1 MKKFFRSRWGIIS
14 LGLVILVLII
24 LLQLVGGL
32 KPVENAASFTF
43 KPVQLFFHEA
53 ANRIKN
59 FFVYFNDIGELK
71 KENQN
76 LKGEIN
82 KLTTENF
89 ELNNQIVDSQIIAEE
104 LAYIREHNFQS
115 VTAKVIGR
123 SSNENLRVIIINKGA
138 ADGLQKN
145 YPVIAESG
153 FLVGKIISVNNQI
166 SKILLLNDNHS
177 KISAVVQNN
186 QSSTGIISGQYGITL
201 KMELIPYDHQLG
213 IDQIVTTA
221 GLEQNVPSDLII
233 GKIIQISKKD
243 GELFQDAVIEPS
255 VNYQDL
261 SIVSIILTSHE

>member
-1 MKKFFRSRWGIIS
+1 MKKFLKSRLGIIT
-14 LGLVILVLII
+14 LGLVILLLIF
-24 LLQLVGGL
+24 LLQLAGGL
-32 KPVENAASFTF
+32 KPVENAASLSL
-43 KPVQLFFHEA
+43 KPIQSFFHDA

-59 FFVYFNDIGELK
+59 FFIYFNDIDELE
-71 KENQN
+71 KENQD
-76 LKGEIN
+76 LTEEVI
-82 KLTTENF
+82 KLTVENF
-89 ELNNQIVDSQIIAEE
+89 ELSKQIEDSQIIAEE

-123 SSNENLRVIIINKGA
+123 SSNENLQVLIINKGA
-138 ADGLQKN
+138 SDYLQKD

-177 KISAVVQNN
+177 QVSAIVQNS
-186 QSSTGIISGQYGITL
+186 QLSTGIISGQYGITL
-201 KMELIPYDHQLG
+201 KMELIPYDHQLD

-221 GLEQNVPSDLII
+221 GLEQNIPSDLII

-243 GELFQDAVIEPS
+243 GELFQDAIIEPL

-261 SIVSIILTSHE
+261 SIVSIILPSNE